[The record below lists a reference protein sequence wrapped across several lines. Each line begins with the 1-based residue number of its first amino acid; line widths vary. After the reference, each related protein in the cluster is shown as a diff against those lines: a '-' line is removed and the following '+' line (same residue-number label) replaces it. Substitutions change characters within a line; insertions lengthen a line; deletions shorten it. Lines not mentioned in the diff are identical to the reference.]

1 MDSIKKTYIIS
12 VKEHTEYKTSSQLK
26 QLDIQH
32 YIPTEE
38 IWIGN
43 KQCKQLSQEGTLYAL
58 LSEKELEKVR
68 KLPFILEVTPCS
80 TVPFELSSEE

>member
-1 MDSIKKTYIIS
+1 MNAIKNIYIIS

-26 QLDIQH
+26 QLDIQY

-38 IWIGN
+38 IWIGD
-43 KQCKQLSQEGTLYAL
+43 KLCERLSQEGTLYAL

-68 KLPFILEVTPCS
+68 KFPFILEITPYS
-80 TVPFELSSEE
+80 TVPFEPSSEE